1 MQNDNRY
8 GRESLSKL
16 LREQAIP
23 AAVGMLVMSVYG
35 IVDTIFVG
43 RFVGELGIGAITVVM
58 PITFLISSIGMAIGV
73 GGSSIISR
81 AFGAKDHQK
90 ATNTFGNQLM
100 LTLSLSVFFVLVGFV
115 FADEILLLFGG
126 KGELLEPSKTYF
138 IIVLYSVPALA
149 WAMMSN
155 SVIRAEGH
163 PKIAMFTL
171 LIPAIV
177 NLILDPIFIAFLDW
191 GLEGAAWATMI
202 SYLASAIFTASFFI
216 WGPSTLKLNWKG
228 LKFYSEIVK
237 EIGSLGSVTLA
248 RQGTISVLAIVLNN
262 SLFTYGGETGIA
274 VYGIVSKLLMFANF
288 PVLGIT
294 QGFVPIV
301 GYNYGAELFERVSSV
316 TRIAVKSAT
325 FIAVGLFLA
334 ILIFANELAYIFTSD
349 PVLVKQTASAIRQVF
364 LATPLLAINMIGG
377 AFFQAIGKAKKALL
391 LAVSKQGLFLIP
403 LILILPL
410 AIGIEGIWY
419 SFPLAD
425 LGAAALSYYML
436 KRQKVKLF

>member
-1 MQNDNRY
+1 MEKDNRY
-8 GRESLSKL
+8 GTESLSKL

-43 RFVGELGIGAITVVM
+43 RYVGELGIGAITVVM

-81 AFGAKDHQK
+81 AFGAKQYEK
-90 ATNTFGNQLM
+90 ATNTFGNQLL
-100 LTLSLSVFFVLVGFV
+100 LTFILSVFFVIIGFV
-115 FADEILLLFGG
+115 FIEEILLLFGG
-126 KGELLEPSKTYF
+126 KGDLLAPSKTYF
-138 IIVLYSVPALA
+138 TILLYSIPALG

-163 PKIAMFTL
+163 PKIAMYTL
-171 LIPAIV
+171 LIPAVV
-177 NLILDPIFIAFLDW
+177 NLILDPLFIAVFDW
-191 GLEGAAWATMI
+191 GLEGAAWATML
-202 SYLASAIFTASFFI
+202 SYLASGAFTVRFFV
-216 WGPSTLKLNWKG
+216 GGKSTLKLNWKG
-228 LKFYSEIVK
+228 LRFHREIVK

-262 SLFTYGGETGIA
+262 ALFQYGAETGIA
-274 VYGIVSKLLMFANF
+274 IYGIVSKLLMFANF

-301 GYNYGAELFERVSSV
+301 GYNYGANLSNRVNDV
-316 TRIAVKSAT
+316 TKLAVKSAT

-334 ILIFANELAYIFTSD
+334 ILIFAHELAFVFTND
-349 PVLVKQTASAIRQVF
+349 AQLVADTGDAIRKVF

-391 LAVSKQGLFLIP
+391 LAISKQGLFLVP

-410 AIGIEGIWY
+410 FLGIDGIWY
-419 SFPLAD
+419 AFPLAD
-425 LGAAALSYYML
+425 LGAAILSYFL
-436 KRQKVKLF
+436 IKKQKINLF